1 MIGGGE
7 GFLGGL
13 TNLALLNSFL
23 PLFFIGGITKKERPR
38 LILGLPSLFSAF
50 PG

>member
-1 MIGGGE
+1 MIGGGRD
-7 GFLGGL
+7 FWGGL
-13 TNLALLNSFL
+13 TNLALLNPFL
-23 PLFFIGGITKKERPR
+23 PFFSLGGLLKKRPR